1 MTSHAVKWASVLM
14 AALAAGTF
22 PVHAQ
27 VERSGGGESQ
37 RIMQQYQALAAE
49 KTSLQAQLAQMKK
62 DLDTAQSELASA
74 RKERDALKQRASGA
88 AATQSSVAALTA
100 SKETAEKNLDLYK
113 QRMSELVARF
123 REMAGNMRNVEAER
137 TQLRAD
143 LDKRNQA
150 FDRCA
155 LDNVQL
161 FDINRQILDKYDHV
175 GLFTKLSADEPFTR
189 ITRTRMDNLVVEY
202 RERAEQL
209 KVKKDNGGD
218 QAPAAGVAP
227 PASAPH

>member
-1 MTSHAVKWASVLM
+1 MTSRVVKWAGVLM
-14 AALAAGTF
+14 TALAAGTF
-22 PVHAQ
+22 PAHAQ

-62 DLDTAQSELASA
+62 DLDAAQSELASTK
-74 RKERDALKQRASGA
+74 KERDALKQRVSGA
-88 AATQSSVAALTA
+88 TATQSSVATLTA

-123 REMAGNMRNVEAER
+123 RDMAGNMRSVEAER

-161 FDINRQILDKYDHV
+161 FDLNRQILDKYDHV

-209 KVKKDNGGD
+209 KVKKDGGGD
-218 QAPAAGVAP
+218 QGPAAGAAP

>member
-1 MTSHAVKWASVLM
+1 MTSQAVKWTGALI
-14 AALAAGTF
+14 AALAAGAL

-27 VERSGGGESQ
+27 VERSGGGELQ
-37 RIMQQYQALAAE
+37 RIMQQYKAVAAE
-49 KTSLQAQLAQMKK
+49 KTSLQTQLAQMKK
-62 DLDTAQSELASA
+62 DLDAAQSELAA
-74 RKERDALKQRASGA
+74 AKKERDALKQRVSGA
-88 AATQSSVAALTA
+88 AATQAAVATLTA
-100 SKETAEKNLDLYK
+100 SKDTAEKNLELYK
-113 QRMSELVARF
+113 QRMGELVARF
-123 REMAGNMRNVEAER
+123 REMAGNMKSVEAER

-161 FDINRQILDKYDHV
+161 VDMNRQILDKYDHV

-189 ITRTRMDNLVVEY
+189 ITRTRMDNLAVEY

-209 KVKKDNGGD
+209 KVKKDGGAD
-218 QAPAAGVAP
+218 KGSAAGAP
-227 PASAPH
+227 PAAPAPR